1 MIAEI
6 EEAIVSALR
15 NAEQIDFNDK
25 SILLATQDVDALS
38 TLVASGG
45 ITVQYGG
52 STLSQPL
59 ANGVNIRRQLVFIV
73 SVGRKGLT
81 EKRRLAYDIE
91 TVVDVLTSQRI
102 GDAILTWRDDRF
114 AQVRNGV
121 FWHDLT
127 FQSTVVA

>member
-15 NAEQIDFNDK
+15 ESEVIDFNDS
-25 SILLATQDVDALS
+25 SIMIATDNIDALGA
-38 TLVASGG
+38 LVASGG

-52 STLSQPL
+52 STLTQPL
-59 ANGVNIRRQLVFIV
+59 ANGVNIRRQLLFVV

-81 EKRRLAYDIE
+81 DKRRLTDDIE
-91 TVVDVLTSQRI
+91 SVVSVLTSQRI
-102 GDAILTWRDDRF
+102 GDSILTWRDDRF